1 MKKIITVLLVVL
13 LLCACQN
20 KGQKKTDASDRYLS
34 IIDNIFTHNDFV
46 SNSNYF
52 DINAEVAKIDD
63 GYRFYVTI
71 DNPRNALYDVEALAV
86 EEGVDYSKIMAANI
100 GIFEDSE
107 YCLIPNQTNPN
118 RGFVEGVVISGV
130 STNPEVTLYV
140 YVSFKNEDRSLTRYE
155 YIKLN
160 AAYQD

>member
-1 MKKIITVLLVVL
+1 MKKIITLVLILL
-13 LLCACQN
+13 LLCGCQN
-20 KGQKKTDASDRYLS
+20 KGQKKADSNDRYLS
-34 IIDNIFTHNDFV
+34 IIDNIFTHNDFGN
-46 SNSNYF
+46 SSNYF

-86 EEGVDYSKIMAANI
+86 EQDVDYSTTMAANV
-100 GIFEDSE
+100 GIFEESE

-118 RGFVEGVVISGV
+118 RGYVEGIVISGV
-130 STNPEVTLYV
+130 SANPEITLYV
-140 YVSFKNEDRSLTRYE
+140 FVSFKNEDRSLTRYE
-155 YIKLN
+155 YIKLD